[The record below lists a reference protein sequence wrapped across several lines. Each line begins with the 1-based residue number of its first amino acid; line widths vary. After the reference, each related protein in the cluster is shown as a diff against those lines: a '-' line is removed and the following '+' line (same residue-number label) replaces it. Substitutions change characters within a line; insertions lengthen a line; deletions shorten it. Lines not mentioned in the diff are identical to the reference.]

1 MLKPVLDGRFVR
13 LEPLEE
19 RHRAAIRPAAQHPE
33 IFTVTSSA
41 YGPLYDPY
49 IDNALKRSDGVHET
63 AFAVLLKSDNRY
75 VGMTRYLNIEAPHKR
90 LEIGSTWYE
99 PSVWAGAVNPEC
111 KLLLMRH
118 AFETLKFHRVEYKT
132 DARNARSRAAI
143 AEARRHPGR
152 HLPQAHDHGRRPRP
166 RFGLLLDRRLRLA
179 RGEGGIG
186 ETPPAM
192 SRYLASRA
200 VQTVVTLAL
209 MSFVVYLLIGLM
221 PGDPID
227 MMIAGDPNMK
237 SEDAARLRAV
247 YGLDRPL
254 LERYAAWAW
263 QALQGNFGYSRT
275 YSQPVLAV
283 LWPRLINTF
292 VLAGLAFVIAV
303 AIALPLGIWAASRP
317 RSRID
322 YLINLLCFGGIST
335 PPFWL
340 ALLLITLFAVKL
352 GWLPAGGQADIRPG
366 TSWFAALGD
375 RLRYLALPVFTLVLV
390 QVGGYTRFMRGAMI
404 EVLRQDYIRTA
415 RAKGLPEGRV
425 RWGHAFSNALAPVL
439 TILALS
445 FGGLFSGAL
454 ITETMF
460 AWPGMGK
467 AIYQAILENDYNLAL
482 VGLLIATLA
491 TMLGNL
497 LADLAYA
504 WVDPRVS
511 IEQSA

>member
-1 MLKPVLDGRFVR
+1 
-13 LEPLEE
+13 
-19 RHRAAIRPAAQHPE
+19 
-33 IFTVTSSA
+33 
-41 YGPLYDPY
+41 
-49 IDNALKRSDGVHET
+49 
-63 AFAVLLKSDNRY
+63 
-75 VGMTRYLNIEAPHKR
+75 MT
-90 LEIGSTWYE
+90 
-99 PSVWAGAVNPEC
+99 
-111 KLLLMRH
+111 
-118 AFETLKFHRVEYKT
+118 
-132 DARNARSRAAI
+132 
-143 AEARRHPGR
+143 
-152 HLPQAHDHGRRPRP
+152 
-166 RFGLLLDRRLRLA
+166 
-179 RGEGGIG
+179 
-186 ETPPAM
+186 
-192 SRYLASRA
+192 RYLASRA

-227 MMIAGDPNMK
+227 MMIAGDPTMT
-237 SEDAARLRAV
+237 SADAARLRAV

-254 LERYAAWAW
+254 LERYLAWAG
-263 QALQGNFGYSRT
+263 QALQGNFGYSRS

-283 LWPRLINTF
+283 LWPRLLNTF
-292 VLAGLAFVIAV
+292 VLAGLAFLIAIT
-303 AIALPLGIWAASRP
+303 IALPLGVWAASRP

-340 ALLLITLFAVKL
+340 ALLLITLFAVTL

-366 TSWFAALGD
+366 TSWWAALGD
-375 RLRYLALPVFTLVLV
+375 RGRYLVLPVMTLTLVEI
-390 QVGGYTRFMRGAMI
+390 GGYTRFTRAAMI
-404 EVLRQDYIRTA
+404 QALRQDYVRTA
-415 RAKGLPEGRV
+415 RAKGVSEARV
-425 RWGHAFSNALAPVL
+425 RWGHAFGNALAPVL

-467 AIYQAILENDYNLAL
+467 AIYQAILDNDYNLAL

-491 TMLGNL
+491 TMVGNL

-511 IEQSA
+511 IEASA

>member
-1 MLKPVLDGRFVR
+1 
-13 LEPLEE
+13 
-19 RHRAAIRPAAQHPE
+19 
-33 IFTVTSSA
+33 
-41 YGPLYDPY
+41 
-49 IDNALKRSDGVHET
+49 
-63 AFAVLLKSDNRY
+63 
-75 VGMTRYLNIEAPHKR
+75 MT
-90 LEIGSTWYE
+90 
-99 PSVWAGAVNPEC
+99 
-111 KLLLMRH
+111 
-118 AFETLKFHRVEYKT
+118 
-132 DARNARSRAAI
+132 
-143 AEARRHPGR
+143 
-152 HLPQAHDHGRRPRP
+152 
-166 RFGLLLDRRLRLA
+166 
-179 RGEGGIG
+179 
-186 ETPPAM
+186 
-192 SRYLASRA
+192 RYLASRA
-200 VQTVVTLAL
+200 VQTAITLAL

-227 MMIAGDPNMK
+227 LMIAGDPKMTAA
-237 SEDAARLRAV
+237 DVARLKVV
-247 YGLDRPL
+247 YGLDKPL
-254 LERYAAWAW
+254 LERYLAWAL
-263 QALQGNFGYSRT
+263 QALQGNFGYSRS
-275 YSQPVLAV
+275 YSQPVLTV
-283 LWPRLINTF
+283 LWPRLLNTF

-317 RSRID
+317 RSRVD

-366 TSWFAALGD
+366 MSWWAELGD
-375 RLRYLALPVFTLVLV
+375 RLRYLVLPVATLTLVQL
-390 QVGGYTRFMRGAMI
+390 GAYTRFMRGAMI
-404 EVLRQDYIRTA
+404 EALRQDYIRTA
-415 RAKGLPEGRV
+415 RAKGVPESGV
-425 RWGHAFSNALAPVL
+425 RLRHAFANALAPVL

-467 AIYQAILENDYNLAL
+467 AIYQAILDNDYNLAL